1 MLRLRRTRLRS
12 NRGSIRLAI
21 FSGSCQGV
29 AVKATPI
36 LFLSAV
42 LFCAGCGQDKSN
54 PVTAPVDYVGTAVKQ
69 EQKAIKTVDTTSLN
83 QAVQLFNVQEGRYPK
98 DLNEL
103 VEKKYIG
110 KLPDAPVGMKLSY
123 DSAAGKVTVE
133 KE

>member
-1 MLRLRRTRLRS
+1 M
-12 NRGSIRLAI
+12 NNGP
-21 FSGSCQGV
+21 CQGV
-29 AVKATPI
+29 AMKATPV

-42 LFCAGCGQDKSN
+42 IFCAGCGDNKSN
-54 PVTAPVDYVGTAVKQ
+54 PVTAPVDYVGTAAKQ
-69 EQKAIKTVDTTSLN
+69 EQKAIKTVDTTALN
-83 QAVQLFNVQEGRYPK
+83 QAVQLFNVQEGRFPK

-123 DSAAGKVTVE
+123 DATTGQVTVV

>member
-1 MLRLRRTRLRS
+1 
-12 NRGSIRLAI
+12 
-21 FSGSCQGV
+21 V

-36 LFLSAV
+36 FFLSAA
-42 LFCAGCGQDKSN
+42 LLIAGCGDEKSN

-69 EQKAIKTVDTTSLN
+69 QQSAIKTVDTTALN
-83 QAVQLFNVQEGRYPK
+83 QAVQLFNVQEGHYPK

-123 DSAAGKVTVE
+123 DANAGKVAVV

>member
-1 MLRLRRTRLRS
+1 MH
-12 NRGSIRLAI
+12 NGA
-21 FSGSCQGV
+21 CQGV

-36 LFLSAV
+36 FFLSAA
-42 LFCAGCGQDKSN
+42 LLIAGCGDEKSN

-69 EQKAIKTVDTTSLN
+69 QQSAIKTVDTTALN

-123 DSAAGKVTVE
+123 DATAGKVAVV